1 MPPASVVVVDGVPVP
16 AGTSAPLD
24 RPILLNN
31 KISIVVG
38 GVEIDPAFA
47 GLAPGTAGLL
57 QFNAQ
62 LPDGVPAGPAVP
74 MYVTVILADGTT
86 VESNKVTVVIVVG
99 ATQ

>member
-1 MPPASVVVVDGVPVP
+1 MPPASVDVVDGVPVP

-47 GLAPGTAGLL
+47 GW
-57 QFNAQ
+57 
-62 LPDGVPAGPAVP
+62 LPERLGCSSSTLNSRTVFRRVPPFLC
-74 MYVTVILADGTT
+74 T
-86 VESNKVTVVIVVG
+86 S
-99 ATQ
+99 Q